1 MAPTGSATT
10 GLSRVLLVE
19 DNPDHAELVRRS
31 LSEHRANTILTVLP
45 DGEAALD
52 FLLRRKAWEHDGGG
66 GRPQLIL
73 LDLRLPKLDG
83 LQVLR
88 ELKTSKE
95 LRDIPI
101 VVLTTSEAEAD
112 ILRAYEF
119 HVNSYLVKPVDFD
132 RFVNLMGDVERYWFD
147 RNRQPQERWPSSAPA

>member
-1 MAPTGSATT
+1 
-10 GLSRVLLVE
+10 VLLVE

-31 LSEHRANTILTVLP
+31 LSEHRANMVLTVLP

-52 FLLRRKAWEHDGGG
+52 FLLHRKGWEKDGGTS
-66 GRPQLIL
+66 RPQLIL

-88 ELKTSKE
+88 ELKASKE

-147 RNRQPQERWPSSAPA
+147 RNRQPETRWANASPA

>member
-1 MAPTGSATT
+1 
-10 GLSRVLLVE
+10 
-19 DNPDHAELVRRS
+19 
-31 LSEHRANTILTVLP
+31 
-45 DGEAALD
+45 
-52 FLLRRKAWEHDGGG
+52 
-66 GRPQLIL
+66 L